1 MKALVINKP
10 GELQVKDLP
19 TPAIGADEVLV
30 RMRAVGICHSDYE
43 LYSGK
48 YIIPIDY
55 PVIPGH
61 EWSGE
66 VVETGKAVSGI
77 KPGDRVVGECV
88 IESGEEVDHFGFSID
103 GAYSQLFKARPEW
116 LHKLPEGVS
125 FKTGA
130 LVEPFT
136 CGYYAIEANGRT
148 NASETVVVS
157 GGGNI
162 GLCASAAARGMG
174 ARVILVDPLPL
185 RRAAAEKIGVDAT
198 IDPSA
203 GDAVAKVLELTGGK
217 GADLVIE
224 ASGHDCLFGGG
235 VRLCAHRWA
244 HYLCRHQHRP
254 QGSGRARQDS
264 GQVADHQGHDRFA
277 WRLAGGSAVPGPHQA
292 RSFADSDAL
301 LRSHQGHR
309 SLRIRKESEG
319 VHQGDSDQRSVRTRA
334 APRRRE
340 RTMSSNQSDG
350 AVVTGAASGIGRAIA
365 AGLAADGFSVVVADL
380 DEANGRAAAK
390 EIAAANQGRAIFQ
403 RVDVTDRT
411 SVSAAIDACT
421 RQFGSIK
428 VMVNN
433 AGFNKPE
440 PFLEASEAI
449 WHKIMDVNALGVMI
463 GIQEAAKA
471 MIAAGTKGKI
481 INTASIA
488 GRTGYADFAPYCA
501 SKFAVVALT
510 HAGARALAGKGITV
524 NAFAPGVVATPLW
537 EQLDKDLM
545 AMGVSSAPGEA
556 MENFSSSIL
565 LGRVA
570 QPGDVVGTVR
580 FLASPASD
588 YMTGQ
593 VLMID
598 GGMILQ

>member
-1 MKALVINKP
+1 MRSSCACARSAS
-10 GELQVKDLP
+10 
-19 TPAIGADEVLV
+19 AIQTT
-30 RMRAVGICHSDYE
+30 SS
-43 LYSGK
+43 YSGK

-162 GLCASAAARGMG
+162 GLCAAAAARGMG

-185 RRAAAEKIGVDAT
+185 RRAAAEKLGVDVT
-198 IDPSA
+198 VDPSA

-224 ASGHDCLFGGG
+224 ASGHDSSLAAVLDYVRIGGRVTFVGISIGRKVPVELGKIQGKSLTIKGTIGSPGVWPAAMRFLARTKLDLSPIQTHFFDLTKGIEAFEFGKN
-235 VRLCAHRWA
+235 
-244 HYLCRHQHRP
+244 P
-254 QGSGRARQDS
+254 
-264 GQVADHQGHDRFA
+264 
-277 WRLAGGSAVPGPHQA
+277 
-292 RSFADSDAL
+292 
-301 LRSHQGHR
+301 
-309 SLRIRKESEG
+309 KECIK
-319 VHQGDSDQRSVRTRA
+319 VDSDQRSVRTRA
-334 APRRRE
+334 APRRRK

-390 EIAAANQGRAIFQ
+390 EIAASNQGRAIFQ

-488 GRTGYADFAPYCA
+488 GRTGYADLAPYCA